1 MINSNKLTL
10 PNIYDFENI
19 KLFQSSSHSGYGV
32 HALKLSKLAPFIV
45 YEFQMCISC
54 VYVNMQLKKSGGQA
68 LIT

>member
-10 PNIYDFENI
+10 PNIY
-19 KLFQSSSHSGYGV
+19 GYGV
-32 HALKLSKLAPFIV
+32 HALKLSKLAPFIIV